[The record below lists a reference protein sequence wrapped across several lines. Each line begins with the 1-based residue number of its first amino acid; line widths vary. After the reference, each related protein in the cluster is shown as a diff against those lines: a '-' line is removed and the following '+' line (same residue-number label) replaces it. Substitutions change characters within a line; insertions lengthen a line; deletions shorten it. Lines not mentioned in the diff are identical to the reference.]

1 MNCERGSANLL
12 LSLPVAK
19 VHVLWLTA
27 DSSSNDSDWREML
40 REGVE
45 LVLGRDSAADLVVGW
60 DPAISRRHLQ
70 ITADGTTAS
79 VTVLPDVRNPVFVNG
94 KEQRNFHLTA
104 EDSFVIGSTSFRMV
118 RGGDTSSAGT
128 PVEQVSF
135 DQQELQRFRYRDAE
149 KRIDVLTNLPEL
161 IRGARVQSELY
172 LRLANLILAGVH
184 TADAVAIV
192 SLDDSREVD
201 VRHWERRVE
210 TGGQFRP
217 STRLVVEALR
227 SGRSVLHIWE
237 SASDVLTEYT
247 QTAGFDWSFCTP
259 VPDDEPWALYVAGRH
274 DRTSEAVEADTP
286 NSVFLQGDV
295 KFTEFI
301 AQIISSVE
309 KQTRLERQQ
318 AGLRQFFAPRI
329 LEALGSDLD
338 TDRLEPREC
347 DVTVLFCDLRGFSQQ
362 AEENA
367 DQLIPLLNRVSRAL
381 ELMTTEILN
390 FGGVTGDFQGDAA
403 LGFWGWPFESE
414 DAAIDACRAA
424 LGIRRAFDR
433 ISRQTDNPLSD
444 FRVGV
449 GIAHGR
455 AVAGKIG
462 TTDQVKVTVFGPV
475 VNLASRLEG
484 MTKQLRVPILL
495 DEKTAEIVR
504 PKLDAGEGRMRKL
517 VRVLPY
523 GMETPLTVSELLPP
537 QTEYPELNDEHIVQ
551 FERGVE
557 AFIDG
562 DWETAWTCLHS
573 TPASDRA
580 QDFLSMQIT
589 KQNRTAPPNWDG
601 VVRMLEK

>member
-1 MNCERGSANLL
+1 
-12 LSLPVAK
+12 
-19 VHVLWLTA
+19 
-27 DSSSNDSDWREML
+27 REML
-40 REGVE
+40 RDGKTM
-45 LVLGRDSAADLVVGW
+45 VLGRDPECDFVVDW
-60 DPAISRRHLQ
+60 DVAVSRQHLE
-70 ITADGTTAS
+70 ILADGTTAK
-79 VTVLPDVRNPVFVNG
+79 VTRVSQSSNPVFVNG
-94 KEQRNFHLTA
+94 KEVDSFHLTA
-104 EDSFVIGSTSFRMV
+104 EDSFVIGSTSFRLV

-161 IRGARVQSELY
+161 IRGARLRSELHV
-172 LRLANLILAGVH
+172 RLANLILAGVH
-184 TADAVAIV
+184 SADAVAIV

-201 VRHWERRVE
+201 VKHWERRVE

-217 STRLVVEALR
+217 STRLILEAIR

-237 SASDVLTEYT
+237 SASEMLNDYT

-259 VPDDEPWALYVAGRH
+259 VPDDTEPWALYVAGRH
-274 DRTSEAVEADTP
+274 DRTSEAIDDTAENP
-286 NSVFLQGDV
+286 NAVFLQGDV

-338 TDRLEPREC
+338 TDQLEPREC
-347 DVTVLFCDLRGFSQQ
+347 DVTVLFCDLRGFSQK

-414 DAAIDACRAA
+414 DAALEACQAA
-424 LGIRRAFDR
+424 LGIRQAFDR
-433 ISRQTDNPLSD
+433 ISRQTNDPLQD
-444 FRVGV
+444 FRVGIGV
-449 GIAHGR
+449 AHGR

-462 TTDQVKVTVFGPV
+462 TSDQVKVTVFGPV

-495 DEKTAEIVR
+495 DEKTSAIVR
-504 PKLDAGEGRMRKL
+504 PKLSSKVGRIRKL
-517 VRVLPY
+517 LRVMPY

-537 QTEYPELNDEHIVQ
+537 ASEYPELNDEHIKQ
-551 FERGVE
+551 FERGVDS
-557 AFIDG
+557 FITG
-562 DWETAWTCLHS
+562 DWETAWSCLHS
-573 TPASDRA
+573 MPAGDRA
-580 QDFLSMQIT
+580 QDYLSMQIT
-589 KQNRTAPPNWDG
+589 RQNRTAPPDWDG
-601 VVRMLEK
+601 VVKMLEK

>member
-1 MNCERGSANLL
+1 M
-12 LSLPVAK
+12 
-19 VHVLWLTA
+19 LWLTA
-27 DSSSNDSDWREML
+27 DSSAAESEWREML
-40 REGVE
+40 REGVSV
-45 LVLGRDSAADLVVGW
+45 VLGRGANADLVVDW
-60 DPAISRRHLQ
+60 DPAVSRQHVEIS
-70 ITADGTTAS
+70 ADGTTAS
-79 VTVLPDVRNPVFVNG
+79 VSRLPDARNPVFVNG
-94 KEQRNFHLTA
+94 KEADSFHLTC
-104 EDSFVIGSTSFRMV
+104 EDSFVIGNTSFRLV
-118 RGGDTSSAGT
+118 RGGDTPSAGT

-135 DQQELQRFRYRDAE
+135 DQQELKRFRYRDAE

-161 IRGARVQSELY
+161 IRGARLQSELY

-184 TADAVAIV
+184 SADAVAIV
-192 SLDDSREVD
+192 SLDGSREVD

-237 SASDVLTEYT
+237 TAEEVLTDYT

-259 VPDDEPWALYVAGRH
+259 VPDETEPWALYVAGRH
-274 DRTSEAVEADTP
+274 DRMESLSEGTESP
-286 NSVFLQGDV
+286 NAVFLQGDV

-301 AQIISSVE
+301 AQIINSVE

-347 DVTVLFCDLRGFSQQ
+347 DVTVLFCDLRGFAQR

-381 ELMTTEILN
+381 ELMTTEILE

-403 LGFWGWPFESE
+403 LGFWGWPFASE
-414 DAAIDACRAA
+414 DAALDACRAA
-424 LGIRRAFDR
+424 LGIRAAFDR
-433 ISRQTDNPLSD
+433 ISRQSDDPLSD
-444 FRVGV
+444 FRVGI

-462 TTDQVKVTVFGPV
+462 TSDQVKVTVFGPV
-475 VNLASRLEG
+475 VNLASRLES
-484 MTKQLRVPILL
+484 MTKQLRVPVLL
-495 DEKTAEIVR
+495 DERTAEIVR
-504 PKLDAGEGRMRKL
+504 PQLTSETGRMRRL
-517 VRVLPY
+517 LRVLPY
-523 GMETPLTVSELLPP
+523 GMETPLTVSELLPSGS
-537 QTEYPELNDEHIVQ
+537 EYPELSDDQIHE
-551 FERGVE
+551 FERGVD
-557 AFIDG
+557 AFVAG
-562 DWETAWTCLHS
+562 DWETAWSRLHS
-573 TPASDRA
+573 MPASDRA
-580 QDFLSMQIT
+580 QDYLSMQIT
-589 KQNRTAPPNWDG
+589 RQNRTAPPDWDG

>member
-1 MNCERGSANLL
+1 M
-12 LSLPVAK
+12 
-19 VHVLWLTA
+19 LWLTA
-27 DSSSNDSDWREML
+27 DSSATDSDWRQVL
-40 REGVE
+40 REGGVA
-45 LVLGRDSAADLVVGW
+45 VLGRAADSDLVVDW
-60 DPAISRRHLQ
+60 DPAVSRRH
-70 ITADGTTAS
+70 IEIVVDGTTAQ
-79 VTVLPDVRNPVFVNG
+79 VTRHGDAKNPVFLNG
-94 KEQRNFHLTA
+94 KEVDSFHLTC
-104 EDSFVIGSTSFRMV
+104 EDSFVIGSTSFRLV

-149 KRIDVLTNLPEL
+149 KRIEVLTNLPEL
-161 IRGARVQSELY
+161 IRGARLRSELY
-172 LRLANLILAGVH
+172 VRLANLILAGVH

-217 STRLVVEALR
+217 STRLILEAIR

-237 SASDVLTEYT
+237 SAGEILHDYT
-247 QTAGFDWSFCTP
+247 QTAGFDWSFCVP
-259 VPDDEPWALYVAGRH
+259 VPDDVEPWALYVAGRH
-274 DRTSEAVEADTP
+274 DLSGPEPPESEDSP
-286 NSVFLQGDV
+286 NAVFLQGDV

-329 LEALGSDLD
+329 LEALGNDLD
-338 TDRLEPREC
+338 TDQLEPREC
-347 DVTVLFCDLRGFSQQ
+347 DVTVLFCDLRGFSQK

-414 DAAIDACRAA
+414 DAALDACQAA

-433 ISRQTDNPLSD
+433 ISRQGDDPLSD
-444 FRVGV
+444 FRVGIGV
-449 GIAHGR
+449 AHGR

-484 MTKQLRVPILL
+484 MTKQLRVPVLL
-495 DEKTAEIVR
+495 DEKTASLVR
-504 PKLDAGEGRMRKL
+504 SRLDKKIGRVRKL
-517 VRVLPY
+517 LRVQPY
-523 GMETPLTVSELLPP
+523 GMEIPLTVSELLPP
-537 QTEYPELNDEHIVQ
+537 HSEYPQLNDDHIAQ
-551 FERGVE
+551 FERGVD

-562 DWETAWTCLHS
+562 DWETAWSSLHS
-573 TPASDRA
+573 MPASDRA
-580 QDFLSMQIT
+580 QDYLSMQIT
-589 KQNRTAPPNWDG
+589 RQNRTAPPDWDG

>member
-1 MNCERGSANLL
+1 
-12 LSLPVAK
+12 
-19 VHVLWLTA
+19 
-27 DSSSNDSDWREML
+27 ML
-40 REGVE
+40 RENTTV
-45 LVLGRDSAADLVVGW
+45 VLGRSPDADLVVDW
-60 DPAISRRHLQ
+60 DPVVSRRHLE
-70 ITADGTTAS
+70 ISTDGTTAQ
-79 VTVLPDVRNPVFVNG
+79 VRRLPEAHNPVFING
-94 KEQRNFHLTA
+94 RESDSFHLTC
-104 EDSFVIGSTSFRMV
+104 EDSFVIGSTAFRLV

-161 IRGARVQSELY
+161 IRGARLRSELY
-172 LRLANLILAGVH
+172 VRLANLILAGVH

-192 SLDDSREVD
+192 SLDGSREVD

-217 STRLVVEALR
+217 STRLVVEAIR

-237 SASDVLTEYT
+237 HTSEILSDYT

-259 VPDDEPWALYVAGRH
+259 VPDESEEPWALYVAGRH
-274 DRTSEAVEADTP
+274 DRTHSEPADSP
-286 NSVFLQGDV
+286 NAVFLQGDV
-295 KFTEFI
+295 KFTEFV

-309 KQTRLERQQ
+309 RQTRLERQQ

-347 DVTVLFCDLRGFSQQ
+347 DVTVLFCDLRGFSQR
-362 AEENA
+362 AEESA

-414 DAAIDACRAA
+414 DAALDACRAA
-424 LGIRRAFDR
+424 LGIRSAFER
-433 ISRQTDNPLSD
+433 IGRQTDNPLSD
-444 FRVGV
+444 FRVGIGV
-449 GIAHGR
+449 AHGR

-475 VNLASRLEG
+475 VNLASRLEN
-484 MTKQLRVPILL
+484 MTKQFRVPILL
-495 DEKTAEIVR
+495 DERTADLVR
-504 PKLDAGEGRMRKL
+504 GRLPEVEGRLRRL

-523 GMETPLTVSELLPP
+523 GVETPLTVSELLPP
-537 QTEYPELNDEHIVQ
+537 HAEYPELNDEHIVQ
-551 FERGVE
+551 FERGVD
-557 AFIDG
+557 AFIGG
-562 DWETAWTCLHS
+562 DWETAWSCLHS
-573 TPASDRA
+573 MPANDRA
-580 QDFLSMQIT
+580 QDYLSMLIT
-589 KQNRTAPPNWDG
+589 RHNRTAPSDWDG
-601 VVRMLEK
+601 VVKMLDK

>member
-1 MNCERGSANLL
+1 M
-12 LSLPVAK
+12 
-19 VHVLWLTA
+19 LWLTA
-27 DSSSNDSDWREML
+27 DSSAADSDWREML
-40 REGVE
+40 RDGQMM
-45 LVLGRDSAADLVVGW
+45 VLGREADCDFVVDWDAAV
-60 DPAISRRHLQ
+60 SRKHLQ
-70 ITADGTTAS
+70 ILADGTTAH
-79 VTVLPDVRNPVFVNG
+79 VTRVSATSNPVFVNG
-94 KEQRNFHLTA
+94 KEVDDFHLTA
-104 EDSFVIGSTSFRMV
+104 EDSFVIGSTSFRLV

-161 IRGARVQSELY
+161 IRGARLRSELY
-172 LRLANLILAGVH
+172 VRLANLILAGVH
-184 TADAVAIV
+184 SADAVAIV

-217 STRLVVEALR
+217 STRLILEAIR

-237 SASDVLTEYT
+237 SASDMLNDYT

-259 VPDDEPWALYVAGRH
+259 VPDDSDPWALYVAGRH
-274 DRTSEAVEADTP
+274 DRTSEAIDDTAENP

-347 DVTVLFCDLRGFSQQ
+347 DVTVLFCDLRGFSQK

-414 DAAIDACRAA
+414 DAALEACRAA
-424 LGIRRAFDR
+424 LGIRQAFDR
-433 ISRQTDNPLSD
+433 ISRQTNDPLQD
-444 FRVGV
+444 FRVGIGV
-449 GIAHGR
+449 AHGR

-462 TTDQVKVTVFGPV
+462 TSDQVKVTVFGPV

-495 DEKTAEIVR
+495 DEKTASLVG
-504 PKLDAGEGRMRKL
+504 PKLEKDVGRIRKL
-517 VRVLPY
+517 LRVIPY

-537 QTEYPELNDEHIVQ
+537 ASEYPELNDEHIQQ
-551 FERGVE
+551 FERGVDS
-557 AFIDG
+557 FITG
-562 DWETAWTCLHS
+562 DWETAWSCLHS
-573 TPASDRA
+573 MPAGDRA
-580 QDFLSMQIT
+580 QDYLSMQIT
-589 KQNRTAPPNWDG
+589 KQNRTAPADWDG